1 MIKINLGLDK
11 NQASMNNL
19 GGFDLTKVKL
29 FPLLAFMGL
38 LYLPDFVLLPMWE
51 TENEELNQQL
61 ISEQAKLSGIK
72 RNLGKSVDIEKQIKE
87 LKVQEENLGKKLL
100 AVKQAISE
108 RKNPSN
114 ILLYIAKNIP
124 DDLWIKE
131 LEISLVSMTIK
142 GESLDYASI
151 GNFVNVLKSS
161 VFIKDANIIGTS
173 SNVRNSDK
181 RRIESFEIKFTIARF
196 EQ

>member
-29 FPLLAFMGL
+29 FPLIAFIGL

-72 RNLGKSVDIEKQIKE
+72 RKLGKSVDIEKQIKE

-108 RKNPSN
+108 KKNPSN

-131 LEISLVSMTIK
+131 LEITLESMTIK